1 MRLGF
6 WRLQEIIGWL
16 NLSQVMMIYLKLI
29 EQLKMILVAIF
40 EGVINLHFN
49 MGVEI
54 NVSLSYK
61 RFGVWKPP
69 ESG

>member
-1 MRLGF
+1 
-6 WRLQEIIGWL
+6 
-16 NLSQVMMIYLKLI
+16 MIYLKLI